1 MDCYKIVWK
10 KTAIKELRKIPKNY
24 LKKITDRI
32 ADLSVNPYPGDCVKI
47 RSKDFCY
54 RMRISDYRIVYS
66 IQNELLVIEIIRI
79 KHRKNV

>member
-32 ADLSVNPYPGDCVKI
+32 ADLSVNPYPKDCVKI

-54 RMRISDYRIVYS
+54 RW
-66 IQNELLVIEIIRI
+66 ELVIIG
-79 KHRKNV
+79 